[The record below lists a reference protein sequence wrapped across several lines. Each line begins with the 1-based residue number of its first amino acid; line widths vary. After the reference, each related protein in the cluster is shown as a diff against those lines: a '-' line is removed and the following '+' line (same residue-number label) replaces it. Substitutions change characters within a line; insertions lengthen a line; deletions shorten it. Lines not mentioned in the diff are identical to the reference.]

1 MIKDRLFYN
10 CLALSD
16 FSLDNWYNTMQL
28 AVNSQLSKLNAAK
41 LLEELGVAQFL
52 NRDPCERSSTVYSPS
67 VDGWKKG
74 LYRPHIRVDIQFKN
88 VTL

>member
-1 MIKDRLFYN
+1 
-10 CLALSD
+10 
-16 FSLDNWYNTMQL
+16 MQL

-74 LYRPHIRVDIQFKN
+74 LYRPHIRVGIQFKN
-88 VTL
+88 VTH